1 MKSQHSLG
9 ALPKLVPVGGK
20 TCHQTFDSF
29 IVDNRDPLVPRV
41 GGESCDNELDVSFR
55 LDCGQS
61 ADLCICDPSGAEKDV
76 TQDSEVQ
83 NIVQN
88 KFNLLSIMCVQE

>member
-1 MKSQHSLG
+1 MG

-41 GGESCDNELDVSFR
+41 GGESCDSSRFRFVWIVDNRDPLVPRVGGESCDSSMFR
-55 LDCGQS
+55 LVWIVDNLPPPRHKMS
-61 ADLCICDPSGAEKDV
+61 AIKGEFL
-76 TQDSEVQ
+76 
-83 NIVQN
+83 
-88 KFNLLSIMCVQE
+88 